1 MGLMWE
7 HWHVDMKTAGWGCKG
22 GPGPTHCWSPGSP
35 LICSHPPSDQPSRA
49 MQCSRCWDASWGP
62 HWTKFHPRITFC
74 VFTRPQT
81 ESSLKTEVTVHLSW
95 ADTSRTEEP
104 GELQS
109 MGCQSQTVW
118 RDSADTQHS
127 EKQDSGRQGDYT
139 LYGTGPKSSI
149 SSLPSFS
156 PVLAHLLGCKQ
167 ICEHLSFHRCP
178 SARSQTWADSAF
190 LQPCSFSWAPFW
202 PAFWGMKPATS
213 SRVHP
218 SSPLPYRLEGKGVS
232 AWKGWE
238 EGFGGCCQPSLDF
251 FSKWAV
257 ELQYIFVSQ
266 KVSICVLLLIKLS
279 HLMFFFSKSWISS
292 LRLSIPSLYLVPKCH
307 LG

>member
-1 MGLMWE
+1 ML
-7 HWHVDMKTAGWGCKG
+7 GCFLRTISDKI
-22 GPGPTHCWSPGSP
+22 PP
-35 LICSHPPSDQPSRA
+35 LESHSVFSRDH
-49 MQCSRCWDASWGP
+49 R
-62 HWTKFHPRITFC
+62 
-74 VFTRPQT
+74 
-81 ESSLKTEVTVHLSW
+81 
-95 ADTSRTEEP
+95 
-104 GELQS
+104 
-109 MGCQSQTVW
+109 QSQVW
-118 RDSADTQHS
+118 RLKSLFIFPEQTQAGQRNVASCSPWGVRVRQYEGTQQTHKHS

-139 LYGTGPKSSI
+139 LYVTGPKSSI

-190 LQPCSFSWAPFW
+190 LQPCSFSWTPFW

-218 SSPLPYRLEGKGVS
+218 SSPLPYRLEGKVVS

-257 ELQYIFVSQ
+257 ELQYIFDSQ
-266 KVSICVLLLIKLS
+266 KVSIWVLILIKLS
-279 HLMFFFSKSWISS
+279 HLI
-292 LRLSIPSLYLVPKCH
+292 LQNHECH
-307 LG
+307 LWYCLFLVSTLSLNVI